1 MAEGSGSWL
10 QDARQYLNE
19 VQAEG
24 KKITWPAQKEALA
37 GAAGVVIIVTI
48 FSIFL
53 ALVDFGLG
61 LLLRAVLG

>member
-1 MAEGSGSWL
+1 MADSGSWL

-37 GAAGVVIIVTI
+37 GAAGVVIIVII
-48 FSIFL
+48 FAVFL
-53 ALVDFGLG
+53 ATVDFGLG
-61 LLLRAVLG
+61 MLLRAVLE